1 MNIHIHI
8 YIFKSNSV
16 PIDCFHVRTHNHCG
30 QIVRFF
36 KGNNKFIYSDKIFR
50 SLNFDNQFK
59 TIKNDVQAPGRSP
72 CPQLN

>member
-8 YIFKSNSV
+8 YRFKSNSV
-16 PIDCFHVRTHNHCG
+16 PIDCFHVRTHNHRG